1 MAKAERQGWN
11 TWDRFQKAG
20 VVEDSVLFNDDDI
33 IKDNTLG
40 RTKKTLGICWP
51 IDAAVAYTLA
61 SHGPD
66 AQLTLADMVN
76 QNTKI
81 ASVMMSGKVQWGTV
95 PNPHAESCGH
105 DEVFAYDM
113 CFREP
118 LINSYGNIEFGSA
131 DIMEWEHWN
140 DMSDDMKARLSFRMS
155 QEMYNL
161 TANEHRPRH
170 HMILT
175 PLYDDIRAFI
185 MERMGATG
193 WSLNDLFDRLDMTAT
208 KGVCGWKDDPEKV
221 GTCAHH
227 DTTNYT
233 GWIMLKERSDNDAC
247 KTLWR
252 RGKGCVVS
260 SRTHHDPLES
270 RLGWNYTN
278 KIPRD
283 TVVVFDRVK
292 RSLAQS
298 IPDEF
303 VIEQIKG
310 SIARMRKWDGR
321 CLVSKVGR
329 GRTARH
335 KWSEWEWL
343 YEIVAWVQDTK
354 SKNRHEN
361 ETQCRIC
368 YSNGEADEYG
378 KTLCRCGEGWKYIK
392 YDVKNSYGHEI
403 AKFEWRPMKKECT
416 KIFALKA
423 GKVYLPWRFKSL
435 EEAAQMREFFAM
447 TGTQIPNIAFEK
459 RTWDLATGQEVLAI
473 PGKETGINVTT
484 IEYIMTMKWN
494 RDPENLPTP
503 REALHMI
510 QWGNPLENSQ
520 AMENIKKIHFVRRNE
535 NGYLRDFNVTDMKLI
550 NAIENLPV
558 PSEEN
563 EETSSGGDTEED
575 YDNVGFGGLGELF
588 G

>member
-1 MAKAERQGWN
+1 MARAERQGWN
-11 TWDRFQKAG
+11 TWSRFKKAG

-66 AQLTLADMVN
+66 AQLTIDDMVN
-76 QNTKI
+76 QNTRI
-81 ASVMMSGKVQWGTV
+81 ASVMMSGKVEWGTL

-105 DEVFAYDM
+105 DEINAYLVRFGIPKLSGSGAIWFTSSDI
-113 CFREP
+113 REW
-118 LINSYGNIEFGSA
+118 A
-131 DIMEWEHWN
+131 HW
-140 DMSDDMKARLSFRMS
+140 DEMSDSMKARMVFRVDKAD
-155 QEMYNL
+155 YNNKI
-161 TANEHRPRH
+161 TPKVAW
-170 HMILT
+170 ILT
-175 PLYDDIRAFI
+175 DHYKDIREFI
-185 MERMGATG
+185 MQKMGTHKF
-193 WSLNDLFDRLDMTAT
+193 SISNLDENLNTSTTLGECA
-208 KGVCGWKDDPEKV
+208 WADDPEKS
-221 GTCAHH
+221 GTCSHH
-227 DTTNYT
+227 NTTNYE
-233 GWIMLKERSDNDAC
+233 GWVMIKERDDSDAC

-252 RGKGCVVS
+252 RGKGCVVA
-260 SRTHHDPLES
+260 SRTHVDPLYR

-278 KIPRD
+278 QIPPTR
-283 TVVVFDRVK
+283 VIIFDRVK
-292 RSLAQS
+292 RSLSQS

-303 VIEQIKG
+303 VKEQIKG

-321 CLVSKVGR
+321 CLVDKTGR
-329 GRTARH
+329 GKTAKH

-368 YSNGEADEYG
+368 YSNGEVDEYG
-378 KTLCRCGEGWKYIK
+378 KSLCRCGQGWKYIK
-392 YDVKNSYGHEI
+392 YDVKQSYGHEI
-403 AKFEWRPMKKECT
+403 AKFEWRPIT
-416 KIFALKA
+416 RDYAKIYALKV
-423 GKVYLPWRFKSL
+423 GNTYLPWRFKTQQ
-435 EEAAQMREFFAM
+435 EAAQMREFFAM
-447 TGTQIPNIAFEK
+447 TGTQIPNLSFEK

-473 PGKETGINVTT
+473 KGQDTGIK
-484 IEYIMTMKWN
+484 IASIQFIMTMKWN

-503 REALHMI
+503 TEALHMI

-520 AMENIKKIHFVRRNE
+520 ALENIKSIHFVRRNHH
-535 NGYLRDFNVTDMKLI
+535 GYTRDFNLTDMKLI
-550 NAIENLPV
+550 NANENLPV

-563 EETSSGGDTEED
+563 EETSSGGDTSEEVD
-575 YDNVGFGGLGELF
+575 DGVGFGGLGELF